1 MTTKINEWFNIKNIK
16 HIKAYY
22 YLQKRGIWPRKFIPD
37 DIIFDQGW
45 QIVLMH
51 KFASAYIDEKIA
63 PIILYKDGEPCTHLG
78 CSGHTKHP
86 CEVCGRFNAIG
97 DVFKGVK

>member
-1 MTTKINEWFNIKNIK
+1 VVQYQKHKTYQSLLLFTKN
-16 HIKAYY
+16 
-22 YLQKRGIWPRKFIPD
+22 
-37 DIIFDQGW
+37 
-45 QIVLMH
+45 
-51 KFASAYIDEKIA
+51 IDEKIA